1 MFNIPRGDPI
11 TEARLA
17 QAQRQFEFLQRR
29 GAGVPERVKGVAA
42 GQQLGLVKL
51 GKKSP
56 EGHPHKLL
64 LPADTLA
71 QVQVDLMRKQITP
84 RMAGGGYAGLGLGLN
99 PYVEDRSG
107 EMRRQE
113 EHGLRTPY
121 GVSLV
126 ANQGLLRTVE
136 SPTIQTAPSTIT
148 PNPKLEPSL
157 LPF

>member
-1 MFNIPRGDPI
+1 MFNPSRGEPVD
-11 TEARLA
+11 EARLA
-17 QAQRQFEFLQRR
+17 LAQRQFEFSQI
-29 GAGVPERVKGVAA
+29 GSPVPERVKGVAG

-126 ANQGLLRTVE
+126 ANQGLLRMVE
-136 SPTIQTAPSTIT
+136 SPYGDIPIADID
-148 PNPKLEPSL
+148 
-157 LPF
+157 